1 MMYSSMCCSNDTDSQ
16 FVLPFLI
23 TYSSLFLLESS
34 SSFFLTQLSFIS
46 LPPRSP
52 LSSPFLLFS
61 LPHLS
66 YTFLSSP
73 LLFIFSFLFSSSLV
87 YPLFFPFPF
96 STLLFSS
103 LYFHTIWY
111 QTLFFLPLVQDPQ
124 QTTHEV
130 RRHSFNL
137 SS

>member
-87 YPLFFPFPF
+87 YPLFFPFP
-96 STLLFSS
+96 SLLYSSLLFS
-103 LYFHTIWY
+103 LPPYHMIPDTILS
-111 QTLFFLPLVQDPQ
+111 TSGPGSSAN
-124 QTTHEV
+124 
-130 RRHSFNL
+130 HS
-137 SS
+137 